1 MDNDVSTKDQ
11 FSYRPSLLN
20 APDLPPW
27 IHYIYSNRHQTG
39 FLYGVP
45 PRQHGDLELEI
56 VGLNRKNY
64 ETRRR
69 VVYMNIEEKPD
80 PAKHEVQLK
89 IDNLNVEDMFDS
101 YRLNRLLD
109 VFRCQLWR
117 ESEDDLYVTFLASA
131 VHLGARHPLRPN
143 EGEGVVLRI
152 GSRAQ
157 FSAALQKLQDEVKPL
172 WKLGTCPRDFK
183 RTTVERSFREEGFVL
198 DWCAFRLIA
207 AVLDIH
213 QKQRVVIE
221 FLCSENETVGNI
233 HKRLKKV
240 YGDAAVDRKGLLL
253 VDIMPHGTTINSD
266 AYVATLKKLQA
277 RLNHVRPDREKQD
290 VLLLHNNARPHVS
303 HKTTDQIRKLGW
315 TTLKPPPSSPDLA
328 PCSYHLFGKLKE
340 SLRGTR
346 FEDDD
351 FLVHAAKE
359 WFKHVGPDF
368 YCACIQYRPS
378 FQGGVRQLKGM
389 GIMWKRDILFLKN
402 VSAFC
407 ENSKA
412 VEASSSSLH
421 QHLPNGAD
429 AELPIDHRPL
439 ILGHEDLWSR
449 PSKSQVP
456 QRSYVSEF
464 VYTIMVPML
473 VMIILVLILSLI
485 LCFHHEGM

>member
-1 MDNDVSTKDQ
+1 MVVMRMYTIIAFLMCWSLGRTEIVHMTKVFILPIEPGLFNWTLQGTKDQ

-198 DWCAFRLIA
+198 DWCAFRL
-207 AVLDIH
+207 
-213 QKQRVVIE
+213 
-221 FLCSENETVGNI
+221 
-233 HKRLKKV
+233 
-240 YGDAAVDRKGLLL
+240 
-253 VDIMPHGTTINSD
+253 
-266 AYVATLKKLQA
+266 
-277 RLNHVRPDREKQD
+277 
-290 VLLLHNNARPHVS
+290 
-303 HKTTDQIRKLGW
+303 
-315 TTLKPPPSSPDLA
+315 
-328 PCSYHLFGKLKE
+328 
-340 SLRGTR
+340 
-346 FEDDD
+346 
-351 FLVHAAKE
+351 
-359 WFKHVGPDF
+359 
-368 YCACIQYRPS
+368 
-378 FQGGVRQLKGM
+378 
-389 GIMWKRDILFLKN
+389 
-402 VSAFC
+402 
-407 ENSKA
+407 

-485 LCFHHEGM
+485 LCFHHEGMDDGSSEYFESIFDICESYLRSKRNKETPAVQMVQYTAVHRATNTLRSLSSQRQVLNPPSDQCSTTVSRSHTASPNSSLPRTSTPRLSMECNAYYRPNPPPYTGPTHR